1 MRAAVGGEHEPE
13 TLSDDGIQKQPEEAA
28 RLDRHPEPSAC
39 AKVEAVEGL
48 DVRCR
53 DAAHDADAG
62 PFGDAYVATMVPG
75 QAIPVF
81 ALVGRDGDLVMHERR
96 VAMDGDVVD
105 EPAPQLEQ
113 VELA

>member
-1 MRAAVGGEHEPE
+1 V
-13 TLSDDGIQKQPEEAA
+13 Q
-28 RLDRHPEPSAC
+28 
-39 AKVEAVEGL
+39 AVERL

-62 PFGDAYVATMVPG
+62 PFGDAHVATMVPG
-75 QAIPVF
+75 QAIPVL

-96 VAMDGDVVD
+96 VAMDGEVIG
-105 EPAPQLEQ
+105 EPAPELKQ

>member
-1 MRAAVGGEHEPE
+1 
-13 TLSDDGIQKQPEEAA
+13 
-28 RLDRHPEPSAC
+28 
-39 AKVEAVEGL
+39 
-48 DVRCR
+48 
-53 DAAHDADAG
+53 
-62 PFGDAYVATMVPG
+62 MVPG
-75 QAIPVF
+75 QAVPVF